1 MFEGNSSQA
10 WHRLRIPLHRTK
22 IKGRE
27 DCAAIAIMLAN
38 GGDIEVKAPQ
48 NPINGDRSAR
58 SSA

>member
-1 MFEGNSSQA
+1 MFDGNSSQA

-48 NPINGDRSAR
+48 NPINGDRSA
-58 SSA
+58 